1 MKSPSRV
8 DIRPIRVPFDVTLHV
23 PGSKSITNRAL
34 IIAALSR
41 GETLLR
47 NALFSDDTEYMIQ
60 ALLDLGID
68 VLVDKGESTIK
79 IVGQGGNLRVPS
91 RPLNVGNSGTC
102 MRFLASVVALGHG
115 TFTLDGNPR
124 MRERPIEDLIDGL
137 RTLGVQVTYLGKQ
150 GFPPVEIKANG
161 FRGGATRVKG
171 DVSSQ
176 YISSILLS
184 APLASSPVTVAID
197 GTLVSRPY
205 VTMTTALM
213 QEFGATVSWK
223 DLHTIEVNIDA
234 RYSGKSYT
242 IESDYSS
249 ASYFMAA
256 AAVTGSTARLGYLPR
271 RTLQGDAVLARVL
284 VDMGARVHCHE
295 DAVEVRG
302 TGGLHAIDIDMFE
315 FSDLVPTV
323 AVLAAFARGTSRI
336 KNVGNIRFKESD
348 RLHALATELTKI
360 GATIVELEDGLEIIG
375 KDSSDYHGAS
385 IDTHDD
391 HRIAMAF
398 SIAGLK
404 VPGIQINNPACIT
417 KTYPRFLNDLERLYQ

>member
-1 MKSPSRV
+1 MKRPSRV
-8 DIRPIRVPFDVTLHV
+8 DIQPIRAPFDVALQV

-34 IIAALSR
+34 IIAALSS
-41 GETLLR
+41 GESLLR

-68 VLVDKGESTIK
+68 VSVDRDECTIK
-79 IVGQGGNLRVPS
+79 VVGQGGNIRMPAH
-91 RPLNVGNSGTC
+91 PLSVGNSGTC
-102 MRFLASVVALGHG
+102 MRFLASVVTLGHG

-124 MRERPIEDLIDGL
+124 MRERPIKDLIDGL
-137 RTLGVQVTYLGKQ
+137 RMLGIEVAYLGKV

-161 FRGGATRVKG
+161 FPGGATCVKG
-171 DVSSQ
+171 DISSQ

-184 APLASSPVTVAID
+184 APLASSPVTVTID
-197 GTLVSRPY
+197 GNFVSRPY
-205 VTMTTALM
+205 VAMTTALM

-223 DLHTIEVNIDA
+223 ESHTIEVRNDA
-234 RYSGKSYT
+234 RYSGKVYT

-256 AAVTGSTARLGYLPR
+256 AALTGSKARLGYLPR
-271 RTLQGDAVLARVL
+271 NTLQGDGAFARIL
-284 VDMGARVHCHE
+284 VDMGAKVHHHE
-295 DAVEVRG
+295 NLVEVTG
-302 TGGLHAIDIDMFE
+302 TGELHAIDIDMFD

-323 AVLAAFARGTSRI
+323 AVLGAFARGTTCI

-360 GATIVELEDGLEIIG
+360 GATIMEHEDGLEITG
-375 KDSSDYHGAS
+375 MDASQYHGAS
-385 IDTHDD
+385 IDTYDD

-404 VPGIQINNPACIT
+404 VPGIWINNPACIT
-417 KTYPRFLNDLERLYQ
+417 KTYPRFLNDLDQLY